1 MQSDL
6 DLRRRV
12 LVKLY
17 RRYIAADRAFVVA
30 TRTAVGWL
38 PEAPPEKLTVI
49 GNPGSPVRR
58 LYDRR
63 EEALERLLV
72 AREKLAA
79 ARQRQATGRRVV
91 YLLASPQV
99 YRVARQP

>member
-17 RRYIAADRAFVVA
+17 RRYIAADRAWELE
-30 TRTAVGWL
+30 TRAAMTWL
-38 PEAPPEKLTVI
+38 PEVPAVKLALI
-49 GNPGSPVRR
+49 GNPGSRVRR

-63 EEALERLLV
+63 EEALERLQV
-72 AREKLAA
+72 ARTKLES
-79 ARQRQATGRRVV
+79 ARRRQASRT
-91 YLLASPQV
+91 LLLIQG
-99 YRVARQP
+99 QG

>member
-17 RRYIAADRAFVVA
+17 RRYAAADRAWVLE
-30 TRTAVGWL
+30 TRIAAAWL
-38 PEAPPEKLTVI
+38 PEAPPEKLALI
-49 GNPGSPVRR
+49 GNPGSRVRR

-63 EEALERLLV
+63 EEALERLQV
-72 AREKLAA
+72 ARAKLET
-79 ARQRQATGRRVV
+79 ARQRSEARERARVV
-91 YLLASPQV
+91 LLIAG
-99 YRVARQP
+99 